1 MGQILHKRAR
11 TTQEVRY
18 EIQNSKEGA
27 SSLARKFNVSR
38 ETIYK
43 WKSRDF
49 TNDEKMGTKSAKSS
63 LTSLEQQVVCE
74 YRRVT
79 KDSLDDCYIAL
90 KNEIP
95 KLTRSNLHRVL
106 QKNNLSK
113 FPKEIIAKQKFSDY
127 KIGFVHIDITFLN
140 INNKKYYLF
149 VAIERLSKFLFLK
162 LYSDKTMDSSAKFLQ
177 ETIDNFP
184 FKIHKILTDNGAEF
198 TYKLLKNCKKKEEE
212 HKFNKVCIAN
222 NISHKTTQFRHPWT
236 NGQVEIMNK
245 QIKNNTTRKYFY
257 DNFEQLS
264 NHLNQYMIAYNFAK
278 QLKSLK
284 FKTPYQ
290 KLVDIFDDDRNNFK
304 CDDVVSYFVGLY
316 K

>member
-1 MGQILHKRAR
+1 
-11 TTQEVRY
+11 
-18 EIQNSKEGA
+18 
-27 SSLARKFNVSR
+27 
-38 ETIYK
+38 
-43 WKSRDF
+43 
-49 TNDEKMGTKSAKSS
+49 
-63 LTSLEQQVVCE
+63 
-74 YRRVT
+74 
-79 KDSLDDCYIAL
+79 
-90 KNEIP
+90 
-95 KLTRSNLHRVL
+95 
-106 QKNNLSK
+106 
-113 FPKEIIAKQKFSDY
+113 
-127 KIGFVHIDITFLN
+127 
-140 INNKKYYLF
+140 
-149 VAIERLSKFLFLK
+149 
-162 LYSDKTMDSSAKFLQ
+162 MDSSAKFLQ

-198 TYKLLKNCKKKEEE
+198 TYKLIKNCKKKEEE

-290 KLVDIFDDDRNNFK
+290 KLVDIFDDDRDNFK

-316 K
+316 N